1 MAIEEI
7 CEKIIDE
14 TNAVRAKYQA
24 DYAGDPDAELLAWLQ
39 IAVQREAMVCYLY
52 NEATRNKRLAESE
65 GEVVEVTRD
74 ALTLIWQQE
83 QSHAAELAAR
93 LIDGVFMDRKGSL
106 DAAFLKIRGTL
117 DATMLDLLTQD
128 RGGVLSVFAKAAT
141 WVAAKFAPNIVPAFA
156 TELPRANLRGF
167 FVLARA
173 LEQTARD
180 SYARIGQI
188 LPAIVLKSSS
198 LQPQGLLKPIRNTE
212 LDELFHQRV
221 FGEMASWLDSDG
233 AFVAGLEAKTCL
245 RKLREILVTTT
256 GIQQYRGRAVPM
268 VYTDGGLGD
277 LFAKHNIKIEVERAA
292 A

>member
-7 CEKIIDE
+7 CAKIIDE
-14 TNAVRAKYQA
+14 TNALRAKYQS

-52 NEATRNKRLAESE
+52 NEATRNRRLADAE
-65 GEVVEVTRD
+65 GDVVEVTRD

-83 QSHAAELAAR
+83 QSHAGELAAR
-93 LIDGVFMDRKGSL
+93 LVDGVFTERKGAF
-106 DAAFLKIRGTL
+106 DAAALKLRGTV

-128 RGGVLSVFAKAAT
+128 RGGVLSLLARTAT
-141 WVAAKFAPNIVPAFA
+141 WIAAKFAPSVVPAFA
-156 TELPRANLRGF
+156 TELTGANLRGF

-173 LEQTARD
+173 LEQTAKD

-233 AFVAGLEAKTCL
+233 AFVAGLDAKVCL
-245 RKLREILVTTT
+245 QKLREILVTTT
-256 GIQQYRGRAVPM
+256 GIQRYRGRAVPM
-268 VYTDGGLGD
+268 VYSDGGLGD
-277 LFAKHNIKIEVERAA
+277 LFAKHNIKIEVEAEAA
-292 A
+292 